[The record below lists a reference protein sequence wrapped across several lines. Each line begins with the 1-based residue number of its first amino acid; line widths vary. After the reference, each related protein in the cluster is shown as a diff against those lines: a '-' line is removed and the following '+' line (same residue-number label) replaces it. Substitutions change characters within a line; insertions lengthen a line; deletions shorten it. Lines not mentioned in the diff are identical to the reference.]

1 MNKREQL
8 SRWTT
13 IVADTGE
20 LDAIRSLAPHDA
32 TTNPSLLLA
41 AARQE
46 SGRELLVEARR
57 LARQMAGDGS
67 AREWLIDA
75 FAVVCGQEILRHIP
89 GVVSTEVDARLSF
102 DTAATLRKARRLI
115 NLYRELGIDRER
127 ILIKIASTWEG
138 IRAAEVLEEEGIRC
152 NLTLLFSLEQAV
164 AAAEAGAT
172 LISPFVGRILDW
184 HLRQGEQ
191 VESAEQDPG
200 VLSVR
205 RIYQELKARD
215 FETVVMGASFRNRG
229 QIEALAGCDRL
240 TISPA
245 LLQELEQD
253 NGSLERVLAP
263 AEPVDIPAPACIRE
277 AEFRLALN
285 QNPMAHDLLA
295 DGIRRFIADQLT
307 LESLLPGDQ

>member
-8 SRWTT
+8 AQWTT
-13 IVADTGE
+13 IVADSGDLE
-20 LDAIRSLAPHDA
+20 AIRQLRPHDA

-41 AARQE
+41 AARNPAN
-46 SGRELLVEARR
+46 RELLEEAHK
-57 LARQMAGDGS
+57 LATQMAGGENYRD
-67 AREWLIDA
+67 WVIDA
-75 FAVVCGQEILRHIP
+75 FACLCGQEILRHIP

-102 DTAATLRKARRLI
+102 DTRASVEKARRLI
-115 NLYRELGIDRER
+115 SLYRELGVDRDR
-127 ILIKIASTWEG
+127 VLIKLAGTWEG

-152 NLTLLFSLEQAV
+152 NITLLFCLEQAV

-184 HLRQGEQ
+184 HVRQGEQ
-191 VESAEQDPG
+191 VDSAEQDPG
-200 VLSVR
+200 VLSVK

-215 FETVVMGASFRNRG
+215 LETVVMGASFRNRG

-245 LLQELEQD
+245 LLAELEQD
-253 NGSLERVLAP
+253 EGELERKLAP
-263 AEPVDIPAPACIRE
+263 GELIDLPPNPAVRE

-285 QNPMAHDLLA
+285 QNHMASDLLA
-295 DGIRRFIADQLT
+295 DGIRRFIDDQVS
-307 LESLLPGDQ
+307 LEALLPGDS